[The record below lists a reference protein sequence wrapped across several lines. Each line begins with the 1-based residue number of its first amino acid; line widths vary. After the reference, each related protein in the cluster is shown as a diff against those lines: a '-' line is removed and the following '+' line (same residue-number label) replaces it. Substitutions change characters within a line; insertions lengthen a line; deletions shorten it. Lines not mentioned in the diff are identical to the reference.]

1 MLQQQNK
8 IWIRASCLKKGR
20 HFESKTCVHV
30 CLKICWFI
38 KTLVDIKEKKSF
50 LFSIDGRECSTRYLR
65 EINHTIGY
73 HTQPNFVIRIKV
85 LRIDINRLSLFLQK
99 VFSMIKNLNEIG
111 LTKSLNEIMINQF
124 V

>member
-1 MLQQQNK
+1 MFALNML
-8 IWIRASCLKKGR
+8 
-20 HFESKTCVHV
+20 VY
-30 CLKICWFI
+30 

-85 LRIDINRLSLFLQK
+85 LRIDINRLSLFLQI

-124 V
+124 L